1 MGISGPARSGQSG
14 GLRRSDNS
22 LLRMKLRDA
31 EVIFMLG
38 ADDDEESVENADAE
52 IVLADGS
59 RWSVTFLTLDEIGR
73 IMARW
78 AHSGECQSGAY
89 FHVPDLVISRKPG
102 IANMVAAVEDL
113 IDHGVEGTL
122 NRLQ

>member
-1 MGISGPARSGQSG
+1 M
-14 GLRRSDNS
+14 SDNS
-22 LLRMKLRDA
+22 LLRVKLRDA
-31 EVIFMLG
+31 EVVFMMG
-38 ADDDEESVENADAE
+38 SDDDKESVENVDAE

-73 IMARW
+73 IMGRW
-78 AHSGECQSGAY
+78 ADSGECKSGAY
-89 FHVPDLVISRKPG
+89 FRVPDLVISRKPG
-102 IANMVAAVEDL
+102 IANMMEAVEDL

>member
-1 MGISGPARSGQSG
+1 MDDS
-14 GLRRSDNS
+14 S
-22 LLRMKLRDA
+22 LLRLSIRDA

-38 ADDDEESVENADAE
+38 ADDDKESVENVDAE

-73 IMARW
+73 IMGRW
-78 AHSGECQSGAY
+78 AHSREFKSGAY
-89 FHVPDLVISRKPG
+89 FRVPDLVISRKPG
-102 IANMVAAVEDL
+102 IANMMAAVEDL

>member
-1 MGISGPARSGQSG
+1 M
-14 GLRRSDNS
+14 LR
-22 LLRMKLRDA
+22 LKLRDA

-38 ADDDEESVENADAE
+38 DDDDKESVENVDAE
-52 IVLADGS
+52 IVLANGS

-78 AHSGECQSGAY
+78 AHSGESKSGAY
-89 FHVPDLVISRKPG
+89 FRVPDLVISKKPG
-102 IANMVAAVEDL
+102 IGNMMAAVEDL

>member
-1 MGISGPARSGQSG
+1 MD
-14 GLRRSDNS
+14 DNS
-22 LLRMKLRDA
+22 LLRLKLRDA

-38 ADDDEESVENADAE
+38 ADNDKESVENVDAE

-78 AHSGECQSGAY
+78 AHSGECKSGAY
-89 FHVPDLVISRKPG
+89 FRVPDLVISRRPG
-102 IANMVAAVEDL
+102 IANMMAAVEDL

-122 NRLQ
+122 NCLQ

>member
-1 MGISGPARSGQSG
+1 M
-14 GLRRSDNS
+14 DEKS
-22 LLRMKLRDA
+22 LLRLKLRDA

-38 ADDDEESVENADAE
+38 AGDDKESVENVDAE
-52 IVLADGS
+52 IVLANGS

-73 IMARW
+73 IMTRW
-78 AHSGECQSGAY
+78 AHSGEYKSGAY
-89 FHVPDLVISRKPG
+89 FRVPDLVISRRPG
-102 IANMVAAVEDL
+102 IANMLAAVEDL

>member
-1 MGISGPARSGQSG
+1 MD
-14 GLRRSDNS
+14 DNS
-22 LLRMKLRDA
+22 LLRLRLQDA

-38 ADDDEESVENADAE
+38 ADDDKESVENVDAE
-52 IVLADGS
+52 IVLEDGS

-78 AHSGECQSGAY
+78 AHSGEHKSGAY
-89 FHVPDLVISRKPG
+89 FRIPDLVISRKPG
-102 IANMVAAVEDL
+102 IANMMAAVADL

>member
-1 MGISGPARSGQSG
+1 MG
-14 GLRRSDNS
+14 DNS
-22 LLRMKLRDA
+22 LLRLKLRDA
-31 EVIFMLG
+31 KVIFMLG
-38 ADDDEESVENADAE
+38 ADDDKESVENVDAE

-78 AHSGECQSGAY
+78 AHSGECKSGAY
-89 FHVPDLVISRKPG
+89 FRVPDLVISKKPG
-102 IANMVAAVEDL
+102 IANMMAAVEDL

>member
-1 MGISGPARSGQSG
+1 VD
-14 GLRRSDNS
+14 DNL
-22 LLRMKLRDA
+22 LLRVKLRDA
-31 EVIFMLG
+31 EVVFMMG
-38 ADDDEESVENADAE
+38 ADDDKESVENVDAE

-78 AHSGECQSGAY
+78 AHSGEYKSGAY
-89 FHVPDLVISRKPG
+89 FRVPDLVISSKPG
-102 IANMVAAVEDL
+102 IANMMEAAEDL
-113 IDHGVEGTL
+113 IDHGVEGKL

>member
-1 MGISGPARSGQSG
+1 M
-14 GLRRSDNS
+14 SDNS
-22 LLRMKLRDA
+22 LLRVKLRDA
-31 EVIFMLG
+31 EVVFMMG
-38 ADDDEESVENADAE
+38 ADDDKESVENVDAE

-78 AHSGECQSGAY
+78 AYSGEYKSGAY
-89 FHVPDLVISRKPG
+89 FRVPDLVISSKPG
-102 IANMVAAVEDL
+102 IANMMEAVEDL
-113 IDHGVEGTL
+113 IDHGVEGKL

>member
-1 MGISGPARSGQSG
+1 V
-14 GLRRSDNS
+14 
-22 LLRMKLRDA
+22 KLRDA
-31 EVIFMLG
+31 EVVFMMG
-38 ADDDEESVENADAE
+38 ADDDKESVENVDAE

-78 AHSGECQSGAY
+78 AHSGEYKSGAY
-89 FHVPDLVISRKPG
+89 FRVPDLVISSKPG
-102 IANMVAAVEDL
+102 IANMMEAVEDL
-113 IDHGVEGTL
+113 IDHGVEGKL

>member
-1 MGISGPARSGQSG
+1 MD
-14 GLRRSDNS
+14 DNS
-22 LLRMKLRDA
+22 LLRLNLRDA
-31 EVIFMLG
+31 EVTFMLG
-38 ADDDEESVENADAE
+38 DDNDKESVENTDAE

-59 RWSVTFLTLDEIGR
+59 RWSITFLTLDEIGR

-78 AHSGECQSGAY
+78 AQSGEYKSGAY
-89 FHVPDLVISRKPG
+89 FRVPDLVISRKPG
-102 IANMVAAVEDL
+102 MASMMAVVEDL